1 MKILTQNNSQ
11 EAKDKNKSERADN
24 FFENKSI
31 PTSISE
37 SKSYIEKVIQERR
50 KEEEIL
56 KRKSEKILVK
66 ITQDAI
72 LEYYYTALVMV
83 HHGYGHNTEQLKGS
97 VGSVIYQGE
106 LTEKE
111 VGELHIC
118 AYYYGASYYFTEGE
132 DSYFYEYCDH
142 RGIAKNITLDSTYEE
157 FQKYVD
163 HKKLGMDLLTY
174 ETGFCGEYFYS
185 MDGHVFEV
193 VDYDWLSEQEDSEC
207 IPNVI
212 IACYEMVNLYI
223 EKGEDLE
230 DAVLLAYEEFN
241 GEVA

>member
-1 MKILTQNNSQ
+1 MQTIIENNSQ
-11 EAKDKNKSERADN
+11 AVKIKNGNEEAKSDFMKIMED
-24 FFENKSI
+24 
-31 PTSISE
+31 
-37 SKSYIEKVIQERR
+37 RR
-50 KEEEIL
+50 KEEKIL
-56 KRKSEKILVK
+56 KSKSEKILAK

-72 LEYYYTALVMV
+72 VEYYYTALVMV

-97 VGSVIYQGE
+97 VGSVIYKGE
-106 LTEKE
+106 LTEEE
-111 VGELHIC
+111 VGESHIE
-118 AYYYGASYYFTEGE
+118 AYYYGASDYFTDAEE
-132 DSYFYEYCDH
+132 SYFYEYCDH
-142 RGIAKNITLDSTYEE
+142 TGIAKNITLDSTYEE

-163 HKKLGMDLLTY
+163 HKKLGMDLLNY

-207 IPNVI
+207 IPDVI

-223 EKGEDLE
+223 EKGKDLE
-230 DAVLLAYEEFN
+230 DAILLAYEEFN